1 MKSESISYK
10 TYLWNIWGNYSGNLK
25 LSNLTKF
32 IVRKSKYSTYIIFF
46 QIGLQ
51 TQQKHDG
58 NPDKHFSTSK
68 IFIEN
73 LGYRIRK
80 RDKEGLQ
87 LLLCIKT
94 EGKIMRMNR

>member
-1 MKSESISYK
+1 MKSESKSYK
-10 TYLWNIWGNYSGNLK
+10 TYLWNIWGNYSENLK

-32 IVRKSKYSTYIIFF
+32 IVRKSTYSTYIIFF

-51 TQQKHDG
+51 TQQKHKG
-58 NPDKHFSTSK
+58 NPDKLFSASK

-73 LGYRIRK
+73 LANKIRK
-80 RDKEGLQ
+80 RDKKGLQ
-87 LLLCIKT
+87 LLLCSKT